1 MTTRG
6 RSASYGP
13 RLIIMCKEP
22 VMGRVKTRL
31 GRDIGAATAT
41 GIHRSTLSH
50 VAARLYCPARWQTML
65 AVAPNSAL
73 ASRMLPSKL
82 ARVPQGAGGLGS
94 RLQYLVDQCPPGPLI
109 IVGTDIPGIHAR
121 DIDAAFRCLGSHD
134 AVFGPASDGGYWLV
148 GLKRRRALLRVFD
161 NVRWSGPHALSDTK
175 KNLAVLR
182 VAEIASHDDVDTA
195 ADCNRLAAL
204 IGRRILPRL

>member
-6 RSASYGP
+6 GSASYGP

-41 GIHRSTLSH
+41 GIYRSTLSH
-50 VAARLYCPARWQTML
+50 VAARLYCPARWRTML

-94 RLQYLVDQCPPGPLI
+94 RLQYVVDQCSPGPLI
-109 IVGTDIPGIHAR
+109 IVGTDIPGIQAR
-121 DIDAAFRCLGSHD
+121 DIDAAFRRLGSHD

-148 GLKRRRALLRVFD
+148 GLKRRSRVSRPFHD
-161 NVRWSGPHALSDTK
+161 VRWSSPHALSDTK
-175 KNLAVLR
+175 KNLAGLR
-182 VAEIASHDDVDTA
+182 VAEIVSHDDVDTA
-195 ADCNRLAAL
+195 ADCHRLAAL
-204 IGRRILPRL
+204 IGRRILPVM